1 VQQSIAKNKSLEEEN
16 KWVIRQVIFNFVLF
30 VPRQQIL
37 HLETVNMMTKYQI
50 VYIKLETT
58 LYNIIRQTEQKKA
71 MRVKKAFQR
80 MKYSV
85 TQSDKNLN

>member
-1 VQQSIAKNKSLEEEN
+1 
-16 KWVIRQVIFNFVLF
+16 
-30 VPRQQIL
+30 
-37 HLETVNMMTKYQI
+37 MMTKYQI